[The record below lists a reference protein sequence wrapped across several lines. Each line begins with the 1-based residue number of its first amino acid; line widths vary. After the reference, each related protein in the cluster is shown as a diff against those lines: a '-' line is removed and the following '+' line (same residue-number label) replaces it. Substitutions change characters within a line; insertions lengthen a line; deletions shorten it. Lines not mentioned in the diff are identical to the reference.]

1 MENKK
6 PMEKELNVYIWYKS
20 ADKHKEY
27 KGIRC
32 ATEDEHKS
40 DSGYLLPGEVEQ
52 KLMSCETLVN
62 KSHEEIC
69 NTILLKIIMLE
80 WNFSD
85 DDKEQITGDV
95 RLLAESL
102 I

>member
-1 MENKK
+1 
-6 PMEKELNVYIWYKS
+6 MEKELNVYICYKS

-27 KGIRC
+27 NSIRC

-40 DSGYLLPGEVEQ
+40 DSGYLFPGEFEKVV
-52 KLMSCETLVN
+52 MSCETLID
-62 KSHEEIC
+62 KSLEEIC
-69 NTILLKIIMLE
+69 DIILSRIFTPE

-85 DDKEQITGDV
+85 DDKEQITEDV

>member
-1 MENKK
+1 
-6 PMEKELNVYIWYKS
+6 MEKELNVYICYKS
-20 ADKHKEY
+20 ADMYKKY

-40 DSGYLLPGEVEQ
+40 DSSYLFPDEFEKVV
-52 KLMSCETLVN
+52 MSCETLVN

-69 NTILLKIIMLE
+69 DTILLNILTLE

>member
-1 MENKK
+1 
-6 PMEKELNVYIWYKS
+6 MEKELNVYICYKS

-40 DSGYLLPGEVEQ
+40 DSGYLFPGEVEQ
-52 KLMSCETLVN
+52 KLMSYETLVN

>member
-1 MENKK
+1 
-6 PMEKELNVYIWYKS
+6 MEKELNVYIWFKS

-40 DSGYLLPGEVEQ
+40 DSGYLFPGEVEQ
-52 KLMSCETLVN
+52 KLMSCETLID
-62 KSHEEIC
+62 KSLEEISD
-69 NTILLKIIMLE
+69 TILSRIFTPE

-85 DDKEQITGDV
+85 DDKEQITEDV

>member
-1 MENKK
+1 
-6 PMEKELNVYIWYKS
+6 
-20 ADKHKEY
+20 
-27 KGIRC
+27 
-32 ATEDEHKS
+32 
-40 DSGYLLPGEVEQ
+40 
-52 KLMSCETLVN
+52 
-62 KSHEEIC
+62 
-69 NTILLKIIMLE
+69 MLE

>member
-1 MENKK
+1 
-6 PMEKELNVYIWYKS
+6 MEKELNVYIWYKS

-52 KLMSCETLVN
+52 KLMSCETLID
-62 KSHEEIC
+62 KSLEEISD
-69 NTILLKIIMLE
+69 TVLSKIFTPE

>member
-1 MENKK
+1 
-6 PMEKELNVYIWYKS
+6 MEKEKSIYIWYKLIN
-20 ADKHKEY
+20 DLVEY

-40 DSGYLLPGEVEQ
+40 DSGYLFPGEIEQ
-52 KLMSCETLVN
+52 NIVSCETLVN
-62 KSHEEIC
+62 KSFEEIC
-69 NTILLKIIMLE
+69 DTILSRIFTPE

-85 DDKEQITGDV
+85 NDKEQITEDV